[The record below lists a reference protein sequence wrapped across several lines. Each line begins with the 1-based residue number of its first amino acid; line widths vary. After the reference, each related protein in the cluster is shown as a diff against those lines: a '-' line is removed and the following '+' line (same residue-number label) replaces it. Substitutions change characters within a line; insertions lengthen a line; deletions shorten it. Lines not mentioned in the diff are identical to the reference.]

1 MFVWDAP
8 AHGLSRPFELS
19 FSMQD
24 IVHYLYTIFQIEHI
38 VMPIFVG
45 QSLGGYIAQVYITEY
60 PNTTLVRTPSRMA
73 LSSLGVGTSLAK

>member
-45 QSLGGYIAQVYITEY
+45 QSLGGYIAQVYITECAY
-60 PNTTLVRTPSRMA
+60 RLHAAERKIDVKDRNM
-73 LSSLGVGTSLAK
+73 GY